1 MNSRDYIEFRDN
13 RVGLNI
19 PQIELLAI
27 WVRGMHCVIVTKLW
41 GAQIFGV
48 VGLNSLYDIVPT
60 NRITPQNTY
69 LFLCM
74 LLRGRYRSVIVANV

>member
-1 MNSRDYIEFRDN
+1 
-13 RVGLNI
+13 VGLNI

-27 WVRGMHCVIVTKLW
+27 WVGGMHFVIVTKLW

-48 VGLNSLYDIVPT
+48 VGLN

-69 LFLCM
+69 LFL
-74 LLRGRYRSVIVANV
+74 YRQKKRLGDV